1 MTSPG
6 DAPIVP
12 ADATEAAGLTMHVRA
27 DLALYDPVGRLVAL
41 AEVKNKRGTSR
52 EWAAKTRRNIL
63 AHGGISDVDFFLLI
77 TPDRLYLWKDAGTDP
92 VEVPPSYQA
101 EADSLFSPYLEGAG
115 VDPRTVGG
123 HAFELIVSAWLSD
136 VMRSAVSTN
145 GHGDDRSWLAR
156 SGFHAAVKDGRIE
169 YDAAA

>member
-1 MTSPG
+1 
-6 DAPIVP
+6 
-12 ADATEAAGLTMHVRA
+12 MHVRA
-27 DLALYDPVGRLVAL
+27 DLALYDPAGRLVAL
-41 AEVKNKRGTSR
+41 AEIKNKRGTSR
-52 EWAAKTRRNIL
+52 GWAAKTRRNIL

-115 VDPRTVGG
+115 VDPRSVGG